1 MHGNK
6 HYIVEENGVLCRNSR
21 RSVSCV
27 CYSDRYVEGHYLSG
41 DDIHSEASGINKLT
55 GADAHAWVEVY
66 FDGVGWLPL
75 QQMIGMPEQ
84 ASKNAALEDPS
95 FEANQV
101 ASGYSLPWDSGDR
114 KNPGL

>member
-1 MHGNK
+1 MSQQPQKRFVRMLFRPATWKDTICPGMIFTAK
-6 HYIVEENGVLCRNSR
+6 QAG
-21 RSVSCV
+21 
-27 CYSDRYVEGHYLSG
+27 
-41 DDIHSEASGINKLT
+41 NKLT